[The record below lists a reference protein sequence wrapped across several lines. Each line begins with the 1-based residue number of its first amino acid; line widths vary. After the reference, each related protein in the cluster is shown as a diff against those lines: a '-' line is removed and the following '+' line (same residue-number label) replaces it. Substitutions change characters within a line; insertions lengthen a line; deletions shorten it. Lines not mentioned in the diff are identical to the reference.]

1 MLATFHVSFTR
12 WAKVAS
18 RRQPKTEKC
27 HSVCSFKGRYCWHS
41 TAVRLGPSFTSV
53 SLMLGLVNTGV
64 ILYTASI
71 FYIENSGGFSIQ
83 FSNPVFFNISEKIWG
98 WDGKGVI
105 SLIIMCDI
113 GKNVIS
119 LACLPHSFSLFYS
132 FLKTTEDFSQ
142 PAVTAACQLGNEQD
156 NTFPLYRLWPH
167 LVKLCGT
174 FKRKVSCCIAHLF
187 HVVSMFFFGNSNVFI
202 NCGGRHTQTV
212 RWIWSFVSKRRKK
225 KRNHRRWTKYFQS
238 NTILTLRLESMMVW

>member
-83 FSNPVFFNISEKIWG
+83 FSNPVFFNMSEKIWG

>member
-1 MLATFHVSFTR
+1 MWVSQGEQRLLQEGSPKLKNVTVCAVLKAATAGTLQLLG
-12 WAKVAS
+12 WDQGK
-18 RRQPKTEKC
+18 
-27 HSVCSFKGRYCWHS
+27 YC
-41 TAVRLGPSFTSV
+41 FTSV

-83 FSNPVFFNISEKIWG
+83 FSDPVFFNMSEKIWG
-98 WDGKGVI
+98 WDGKVVI

-132 FLKTTEDFSQ
+132 FLKTATEDFSQ

-167 LVKLCGT
+167 LVKLCST